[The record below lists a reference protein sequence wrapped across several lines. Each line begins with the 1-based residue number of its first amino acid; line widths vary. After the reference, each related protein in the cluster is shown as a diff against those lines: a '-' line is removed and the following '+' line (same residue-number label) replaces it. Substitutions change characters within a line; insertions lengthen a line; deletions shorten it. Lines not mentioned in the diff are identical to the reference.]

1 MKELAF
7 RKTVQM
13 EHLPPCLSEKV
24 SDLQN
29 HQKQHFLKGGKFTEK
44 GKEEIFCVPRLLM
57 AIAFGC

>member
-1 MKELAF
+1 
-7 RKTVQM
+7 M
-13 EHLPPCLSEKV
+13 EHLPPCLSEKM